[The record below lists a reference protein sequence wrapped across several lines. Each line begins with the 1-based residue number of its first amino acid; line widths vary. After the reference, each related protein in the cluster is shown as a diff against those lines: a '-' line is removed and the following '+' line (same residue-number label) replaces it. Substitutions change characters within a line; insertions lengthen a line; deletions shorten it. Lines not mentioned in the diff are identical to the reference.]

1 MEVRA
6 HLKCSERQACKL
18 MMVAQSSLRYQ
29 PRKAE
34 QDKEDAARLKQ
45 LALENL
51 RYGSPRLC
59 VLLRRE
65 KLINHKKVE
74 RLYREQGLALRRK
87 KRKRIARV
95 AMERKLTERANQEWA
110 LDFVADSV
118 ASGRHIRILTV
129 VDVHTRECVA
139 LVTDISIGS
148 GRVIRTLEQ
157 VIEERGLPER
167 IRSDNGPEMTS
178 RAYLAWA
185 MERGIELVHI
195 RPGKPVENAHIESF
209 NGRLR
214 EECLNV
220 NWFRNLLDARRRL
233 AAWRAHY
240 NERRPHSA
248 LGNRTPNE
256 YALAIASAAL
266 CIAEMGRGGSIA
278 TPSYQTHLPASNQ
291 GGEVI

>member
-1 MEVRA
+1 
-6 HLKCSERQACKL
+6 
-18 MMVAQSSLRYQ
+18 MMVAQSSMRYQ
-29 PRKAE
+29 SRRAE
-34 QDKEDAARLKQ
+34 QDAEVGGRLKQ
-45 LALENL
+45 LALENP

-59 VLLRRE
+59 ALLRRE
-65 KLINHKKVE
+65 KWINHKKVE

-87 KRKRIARV
+87 KRKRIVRA
-95 AMERKLTERANQEWA
+95 AAERKPTERANHEWA
-110 LDFVADSV
+110 LDFVTDAV

-139 LVTDISIGS
+139 LVTDTSIGS
-148 GRVIRTLEQ
+148 LRVVRTLEQ
-157 VIEERGLPER
+157 VFQERGLPER

-178 RAYLAWA
+178 RAYLAWG

-220 NWFRNLLDARRRL
+220 SWFRNLLDARRRL
-233 AAWRAHY
+233 EAWRAHY
-240 NERRPHSA
+240 NNKRPHSA
-248 LGNRTPNE
+248 LGNRTPSE
-256 YALAIASAAL
+256 YALAIASAYL

-278 TPSYQTHLPASNQ
+278 TPSSQTHLPAPNQ
-291 GGEVI
+291 RGEVV

>member
-1 MEVRA
+1 M
-6 HLKCSERQACKL
+6 
-18 MMVAQSSLRYQ
+18 RYQ
-29 PRKAE
+29 SRRAE
-34 QDKEDAARLKQ
+34 QDAEVGGRLKQ
-45 LALENL
+45 LAFENP

-65 KLINHKKVE
+65 KLVNHKKVE

-87 KRKRIARV
+87 KRKRIVRA
-95 AMERKLTERANQEWA
+95 ALERRPTERANQEWA
-110 LDFVADSV
+110 LDFVADAV

-139 LVTDISIGS
+139 LVTDSSIGS
-148 GRVIRTLEQ
+148 LRVIRTLEQ
-157 VIEERGLPER
+157 AILERGLPER

-178 RAYLAWA
+178 RACLAWG

-209 NGRLR
+209 YGRLR

-233 AAWRAHY
+233 KMWRAHY
-240 NERRPHSA
+240 NNKRPHSA
-248 LGNRTPNE
+248 LGNRTPSE
-256 YALAIASAAL
+256 YALAIASAGL

-278 TPSYQTHLPASNQ
+278 TPSSQTHLPASNQ
-291 GGEVI
+291 RGEVI